1 MFNFLMLINLDN
13 KFNKIKY
20 TKVDFS
26 ELIITFLLLNFL
38 NFHTNKKL
46 IMLKIQK
53 L

>member
-26 ELIITFLLLNFL
+26 ELIITFLLLNF
-38 NFHTNKKL
+38 FKFSYEQ
-46 IMLKIQK
+46 KINNA
-53 L
+53 